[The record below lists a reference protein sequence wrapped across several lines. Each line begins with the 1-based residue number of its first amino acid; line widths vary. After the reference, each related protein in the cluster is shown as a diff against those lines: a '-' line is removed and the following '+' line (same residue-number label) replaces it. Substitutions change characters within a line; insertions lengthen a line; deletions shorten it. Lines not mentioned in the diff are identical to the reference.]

1 MKQRFLHVWHGI
13 DQTVIDNAIDE
24 WRGRICA
31 CVRAKHGHFEQLLW
45 HYSSMWQ
52 ETFQCVS
59 NVTRFLDCFFWK
71 LTQIQTSHFR
81 KVVWQHTEGMLVSI
95 ICILLQIYFSYQQ
108 WKNLENPLR
117 IEKVI
122 VMSLVYYFFGTQCST
137 QYCNTETVFCQYSP
151 SSRPTSHLKGGQ
163 VKERWGQYSP
173 SSRPTIHLKG
183 GQVKE
188 RWGQYS
194 PSSRVGEDRAY

>member
-1 MKQRFLHVWHGI
+1 M
-13 DQTVIDNAIDE
+13 
-24 WRGRICA
+24 CA
-31 CVRAKHGHFEQLLW
+31 GKTRTLRATIVTLLI
-45 HYSSMWQ
+45 H
-52 ETFQCVS
+52 
-59 NVTRFLDCFFWK
+59 VTRNVSVCVKCDGFFWK

-173 SSRPTIHLKG
+173 SSR
-183 GQVKE
+183 
-188 RWGQYS
+188 
-194 PSSRVGEDRAY
+194 VGEDRAY